1 MRITQN
7 YTRFSRLLAALLL
20 LLQPVL
26 VYSTDLG
33 VFRQLIDDGQPEQ
46 ALSQIAQALEQDKE
60 NLALQALQADAIAAT
75 GNTADAITRY
85 QQLIQQ
91 FPQRA
96 ELYNNLAIL
105 LARQGN
111 YEAARDAL
119 DKGLKTS
126 ETYAVIYDN
135 LSNIYMEMARD
146 SYGKALQLGL
156 ELKTP
161 ALKKLAITTEA
172 AEKMTVASNTAS
184 QQPATPITV
193 AKADTE
199 VPNTVVT
206 PIEGEQAEPQTAD
219 EALLTNEQAEPQAVD
234 DAPLTN
240 EQAEPSTM
248 DEVQPLFPT
257 SVMAAKA
264 DINSNKQDVIDS
276 LQSWAAAW
284 AAQAPDLYL
293 SFYHQEFRVP
303 DGQARAAWEADRQ
316 QRLRQ
321 PEWIQVEL
329 DEMKVELQNQ
339 DKARVTLV
347 QSYRSNTYQD
357 KVRKQM
363 VLANTAEGW
372 RILRE
377 RSLGLVR

>member
-7 YTRFSRLLAALLL
+7 YTRFSRLLAGLLL

-161 ALKKLAITTEA
+161 A
-172 AEKMTVASNTAS
+172 
-184 QQPATPITV
+184 
-193 AKADTE
+193 
-199 VPNTVVT
+199 
-206 PIEGEQAEPQTAD
+206 
-219 EALLTNEQAEPQAVD
+219 
-234 DAPLTN
+234 
-240 EQAEPSTM
+240 
-248 DEVQPLFPT
+248 
-257 SVMAAKA
+257 
-264 DINSNKQDVIDS
+264 
-276 LQSWAAAW
+276 
-284 AAQAPDLYL
+284 
-293 SFYHQEFRVP
+293 
-303 DGQARAAWEADRQ
+303 
-316 QRLRQ
+316 
-321 PEWIQVEL
+321 
-329 DEMKVELQNQ
+329 
-339 DKARVTLV
+339 
-347 QSYRSNTYQD
+347 
-357 KVRKQM
+357 
-363 VLANTAEGW
+363 
-372 RILRE
+372 
-377 RSLGLVR
+377 